1 MNLILS
7 LVLNAF
13 ALIATAYLVPGFHVT
28 GFKTALLAAIVLG
41 IINTFIK
48 PVLSFLTAPLT
59 FLTFGLFAFVV
70 NAIVLWLAS
79 LVVRGVQ
86 IESALSA
93 IIAAAVLSIISTILA
108 MLLKDLGG
116 NASKSGKKRR

>member
-1 MNLILS
+1 MNLIIS

-59 FLTFGLFAFVV
+59 FVTFGLFAFVV
-70 NAIVLWLAS
+70 NAVVLWLAS
-79 LVVRGVQ
+79 LIVRGVV

-93 IIAAAVLSIISTILA
+93 IVAAAVLSIISTILA
-108 MLLKDLGG
+108 MLLKDVEV
-116 NASKSGKKRR
+116 ASLKKKR